1 MIICDAMKCPKC
13 KRKMIF
19 NREIKDYYCERCK
32 SSLEDIEDSDEEM
45 DTGPKVPKKATK
57 IKKPAEFEEP
67 EPPSQPPPEAGTNK
81 GLLFMMIGSLLL
93 LIGPL
98 TYICQGILD
107 IIGFVL
113 LILGFYILFKD
124 RHSHSNS
131 HVSDIKYAAVLI
143 LFWIIFRTISSI
155 YTLYIQVN
163 FLESIDNLDDTA
175 YISRSIT
182 EPYVNGIVY
191 FLILTTAIT
200 AFFIIWRVLAIR
212 NLIQPN
218 LKIILSI
225 ITPLIIISAFA
236 SLYIGLEYANQIPG
250 IYEDT
255 TKDELV
261 NNPENLTEQID
272 QNIVLNYSTLFLNVT
287 LEAIMVLCIYWT
299 YTHQR
304 SKPRN

>member
-1 MIICDAMKCPKC
+1 
-13 KRKMIF
+13 MIF

-32 SSLEDIEDSDEEM
+32 SSLEDIEDFDEEM
-45 DTGPKVPKKATK
+45 DTGPKIPKKATK

-67 EPPSQPPPEAGTNK
+67 DSPPPPPPPEAGTNK
-81 GLLFMMIGSLLL
+81 GILFLMIGSLLL

-124 RHSHSNS
+124 RHGHSN
-131 HVSDIKYAAVLI
+131 HHISDVKFAAVLI
-143 LFWIIFRTISSI
+143 IFWIIFKTISSI
-155 YTLYIQVN
+155 YFEYIRFN
-163 FLESIDNLDDTA
+163 FSNALKDLDDTA
-175 YISRSIT
+175 YIPRSAID
-182 EPYVNGIVY
+182 PLVNGIEY
-191 FLILTTAIT
+191 LLILTTIIT
-200 AFFIIWRVLAIR
+200 CFFIIWRVLAIR

-218 LKIILSI
+218 FKIILSI

-236 SLYIGLEYANQIPG
+236 SLYIGLDSTNQLSE

-255 TKDELV
+255 TKEDLI
-261 NNPENLTEQID
+261 NDQGNLTEQID
-272 QNIVLNYSTLFLNVT
+272 LNIVLYSSTLFITVT